1 MNSNTRNNVKKYNGK
16 LNVIGERVKEYRK
29 INKLSLSDLSN
40 SLQLLGIDL
49 PKPSLQNIENGKRI
63 IKEYEFYAIC
73 KVLNVSMEEM
83 LKDFIAELQD
93 E

>member
-1 MNSNTRNNVKKYNGK
+1 MNIRNNVKKYNGK
-16 LNVIGERVKEYRK
+16 LNVIGEKVKEYRK
-29 INKLSLSDLSN
+29 INKLFLSDLSN

-49 PKPSLQNIENGKRI
+49 PKPSLQNIKNGKRI
-63 IKEYEFYAIC
+63 IKEYEFYTIC

-83 LKDFIAELQD
+83 LKDFISELQD

>member
-1 MNSNTRNNVKKYNGK
+1 MSKVTKFNVKKYNGQ
-16 LNVIGERVKEYRK
+16 LNIIGNNLRACREAK
-29 INKLSLSDLSN
+29 KLSLSKLSN
-40 SLQLLGIDL
+40 ELQLLGIDI

-63 IKEYEFYAIC
+63 VKEYEFYAIC

-83 LKDFIAELQD
+83 LKDFIKEL

>member
-1 MNSNTRNNVKKYNGK
+1 MDINSKNNVKKYNGK
-16 LNVIGERVKEYRK
+16 LNVIGQKVKEYRK
-29 INKLSLSDLSN
+29 SNQLSLSDLSN
-40 SLQLLGIDL
+40 ALQLLGIDL

-83 LKDFIAELQD
+83 LIDFITELQD